1 MKICS
6 ISLVIGEMQ
15 IKTTVSYHNKRKEKK
30 CSCLIPPFVMV
41 LNGNHLKFQAP
52 EISPNS
58 PKLNELGAALSL
70 PIGLYLVILRVLLA
84 YKFLKGWILFLL
96 LMTKQKC

>member
-41 LNGNHLKFQAP
+41 LKFQAP

-84 YKFLKGWILFLL
+84 YKFLEGWILFLL